1 MLKNVIGLMSGTSMD
16 GVDAA
21 YLKTNGIDFIET
33 GMAITLPYS
42 DSFRNEL
49 SEVVS
54 QGLYSKNVEYQITNI
69 HADAVK
75 HLIKKSGDSR
85 VFVDLI
91 GFSGHTIFHIPDEKK
106 TLQIGDGAMLS
117 DLIGIDVVCDFRR
130 NDLINGG
137 QGAPLAPVYH
147 QVLATKLKKPVGI
160 INIGGVANITYI
172 GTEDELIS
180 FDTGPGNALID
191 DFIFSRLGYRQ
202 DTGGKLALSGKLDK
216 KILESLMD
224 HTYFSLNIP
233 KSLDRNQF
241 TFTPTNEL
249 SDADG
254 AATLTAFTAESITR
268 SINFLPKTPFLWLVT
283 GGGRYNEA
291 ILRELR
297 SRLGKEVKTVE
308 EVGWQGDAIEAQAFA
323 YLAVRSVL
331 GLPLSFPSTTGV
343 RSPVCGGKLFLPS

>member
-54 QGLYSKNVEYQITNI
+54 KGLYSKNVEYQITNI

-75 HLIKKSGDSR
+75 HLIEKNGDSR
-85 VFVDLI
+85 DFVDLI

-117 DLIGIDVVCDFRR
+117 DLIGIDVVCDFRS

-224 HTYFSLNIP
+224 NTYFSLNIP

-241 TFTPTNEL
+241 ALTPTNEL

-254 AATLTAFTAESITR
+254 AATLTAFTAESIAR
-268 SINFLPKTPFLWLVT
+268 SINFLPKTPLLWLVT

-297 SRLGKEVKTVE
+297 SRLGKDVKTVE
-308 EVGWQGDAIEAQAFA
+308 EVGWKGDAIEAQAFA

-343 RSPVCGGKLFLPS
+343 RFPVSGGKLFLAS

>member
-54 QGLYSKNVEYQITNI
+54 KGLYSKNVEYQITNI

-75 HLIKKSGDSR
+75 HLIEKNGDSR
-85 VFVDLI
+85 DCVDLI

-117 DLIGIDVVCDFRR
+117 DLIGIDVVCDFRS

-224 HTYFSLNIP
+224 NTYFSLNIP

-241 TFTPTNEL
+241 ALTPTNEL

-254 AATLTAFTAESITR
+254 AATLTAFTAESIAR
-268 SINFLPKTPFLWLVT
+268 SINFLPKTPLLWLVT
-283 GGGRYNEA
+283 GGGRHNEP
-291 ILRELR
+291 LL
-297 SRLGKEVKTVE
+297 
-308 EVGWQGDAIEAQAFA
+308 DA
-323 YLAVRSVL
+323 LV
-331 GLPLSFPSTTGV
+331 LPLELDELLLV
-343 RSPVCGGKLFLPS
+343 RPDVLLPLEGL

>member
-54 QGLYSKNVEYQITNI
+54 KGLYSKNVEYQITNI

-75 HLIKKSGDSR
+75 HLIEKNGDSR
-85 VFVDLI
+85 GFVDLI

-106 TLQIGDGAMLS
+106 TLQIGDGAMLA
-117 DLIGIDVVCDFRR
+117 DLTGIDVVSDFRS

-137 QGAPLAPVYH
+137 QGAPLVPVYH

-191 DFIFSRLGYRQ
+191 DFIFFRLGYRQ

-241 TFTPTNEL
+241 ALTPTNEL

-254 AATLTAFTAESITR
+254 AATLTAFTAESIAR
-268 SINFLPKTPFLWLVT
+268 SINFLPKTPLLWLVT

-297 SRLGKEVKTVE
+297 SRLGKDVKTVE
-308 EVGWQGDAIEAQAFA
+308 EVGWKGDAIEAQAFA

-343 RSPVCGGKLFLPS
+343 RSPVSGGKLFLPP

>member
-54 QGLYSKNVEYQITNI
+54 KGLYSKNVEYQITNI

-75 HLIKKSGDSR
+75 HLIEKNGDSR
-85 VFVDLI
+85 GFVDLI

-106 TLQIGDGAMLS
+106 TLQIGDGAMLA
-117 DLIGIDVVCDFRR
+117 DLTGIDVVSDFRS

-241 TFTPTNEL
+241 ALTPTNEL

-254 AATLTAFTAESITR
+254 AATLTAFTAESISR
-268 SINFLPKTPFLWLVT
+268 SINFLPKTPLLWLVT

-297 SRLGKEVKTVE
+297 SRLGKDVKTVE
-308 EVGWQGDAIEAQAFA
+308 EVGWKGDAIEAQAFA

-331 GLPLSFPSTTGV
+331 GLPLAFPSTTGV
-343 RSPVCGGKLFLPS
+343 RSPVSGGKLFLPS